1 MDKLG
6 LSFEL
11 PVGLTVDGKS
21 LKDVE
26 LVDAN
31 GVAEKVILRK
41 LQDKPYTWQG
51 NVIAV
56 SVQNIGGIG
65 ISADARKSFMQDG
78 SVTIPDVVKDL
89 TLADVNTLI
98 VEIHRRIWQSF
109 IPKQEVVCKY
119 CGKKLVMDIDLNKI
133 DFTDESKELME
144 SAPSYD
150 NIVVTLPV
158 GLKIPSS
165 KLTEKPAYL
174 GVDEKVYNKFTF
186 RPPLLSDA
194 IRHEKNFSDSI
205 SFWRM
210 VTMDCLVSI
219 SSVDENGVEDQL
231 PDEFKTW
238 YNLKIF
244 NELLMR
250 QDLHQIRK
258 ALFEYLPT
266 LPFVYYEVCGC
277 DQNQNIPVTMD
288 ASSFFSE

>member
-1 MDKLG
+1 MNS

-11 PVGLTVDGKS
+11 PIGLKLEDGS
-21 LKDVE
+21 YAKDVE

-51 NVIAV
+51 NVI
-56 SVQNIGGIG
+56 SVVTKSIGNVQ
-65 ISADARKSFMQDG
+65 ISADARKSYLQDG
-78 SVTIPDVVKDL
+78 AVTLPSAVTRL
-89 TLADVNTLI
+89 TLADVNTMI
-98 VEIHRRIWQSF
+98 VEIHRRVWQSF

-119 CGKKLVMDIDLNKI
+119 CGKKLVMDIDLDKI
-133 DFTDESKELME
+133 DYTDEAKEIIL

-150 NIVVTLPV
+150 NIVVDLPR
-158 GLKIPSS
+158 GLQIPKS
-165 KLTEKPAYL
+165 KLTEKAEFVGL
-174 GVDEKVYNKFTF
+174 EDITFNRFIF

-194 IRHEKNFSDSI
+194 IRHEKQFSDSVA
-205 SFWRM
+205 FWRM
-210 VTMDCLVSI
+210 VSLDCLQEIQCVQD
-219 SSVDENGVEDQL
+219 DEVVETL
-231 PDEFKTW
+231 PNEFKTW

-250 QDLHQIRK
+250 KDLHQIRK
-258 ALFEYLPT
+258 ALLEYLPT